1 MRTAVVIGALAA
13 LALAGSTVGTSRA
26 AFTAHDEFTAVLST
40 AADWVEP
47 ALTLTSPADDSFQ
60 KSTSVTLAGAA
71 GNATGDATTVN
82 VEVYAGA
89 AATGTPVLTRAVT
102 RSAAT
107 WTTTFTGLAAGT
119 YTARATQTDTGA
131 NTATTAE
138 RTFTIDTTAPTRAS
152 VSAANGT
159 GTAGHLDAGDTITFA
174 YSEPMLASSILTG
187 WTGAS
192 PATVNVRF
200 FNLVSGDTFTVL
212 DSASAANVKLDAGTT
227 STGGVALGSSANYVT
242 STVTFSATMRLSS
255 DRTSFTVTLGTP
267 NLPSQV
273 VSTAVTAKN
282 MTWTPK
288 TGPTDLAAN
297 ALTSIAAWTES
308 DSDRDF

>member
-47 ALTLTSPADDSFQ
+47 ALTLTSPADDASQ

-71 GNATGDATTVN
+71 GNAAGDATTVT
-82 VEVYAGA
+82 VELYAGA
-89 AATGTPVLTRAVT
+89 AATGTPLVTRAVT

-107 WTTTFTGLAAGT
+107 WSTTITPLAAGT
-119 YTARATQTDTGA
+119 YTARATQTDTGG
-131 NTATTAE
+131 NTTTTPPH
-138 RTFTIDTTAPTRAS
+138 TFTIDTTAPTRVS

-174 YSEPMLASSILTG
+174 YSEPVLASSILAG

-192 PATVNVRF
+192 PATVKVRF
-200 FNLVSGDTFTVL
+200 FNLISGDSFTVL
-212 DSASAANVKLDAGTT
+212 DASSAANVKLDAGTT
-227 STGGVALGSSANYVT
+227 SVGGVALGTGANYVT
-242 STVTFSATMRLSS
+242 STVTFSATMRRSS
-255 DRTSFTVTLGTP
+255 DGASFVVTLGAP
-267 NLPSQV
+267 DISSRIV
-273 VSTAVTAKN
+273 ATAATAKN
-282 MTWTPK
+282 MTWTPRI
-288 TGPTDLAAN
+288 GPTDLAAN
-297 ALTSIAAWTES
+297 ALTNIAAWTES